1 MSDNYTDTILLE
13 CNRKSSPEYLS
24 GGDSGNATWTNNT
37 GTGISLDVGDTI
49 EVESAYV
56 SAIGN
61 EASTIEIKG
70 KSFPV
75 IRSSSQVSV
84 NSSFMEA
91 VFEGETDL
99 TSKKVGTFRWNA
111 SMGSVLHTLKDSEIN
126 LTQSYYKNTNA
137 EFYCTLPRMA
147 AVNGS
152 FLNKWFPLGTNLD
165 TAKNY
170 RWPDGG
176 IYMPASG
183 GKLNLNDAATNNG
196 PQANWY
202 SYNSSQNGSVVSPNP
217 FRLGTDYNAVNY
229 DKPFIYPG
237 NTSKPA
243 TYTNLGLRHECIN
256 DGTRHTLFV
265 RDKFSNNASDQDDG
279 YLLNPLRDPALYE
292 WIWYKDTNTYNVN
305 VGFNSPQNVATQIT
319 NQMSDVTELQSLNVM
334 RTGDNEKSLRRIN
347 IEGKTRSMK
356 RFPCA
361 TPEYFYHSSN
371 VSTTGL
377 NKINASMSPAICYL
391 DPNNASLQYNYM
403 DQTKWDDYLYGYD
416 SMYATVGFKRPEI
429 QETGRR
435 IAPDPYSKSLSLKL
449 APYDVTKNAS
459 EQNIVYPSGS
469 STNGS
474 WANVIPLALDWTEEN
489 LLSLKEYFDSQKLY
503 PELFSYNDMSAS
515 QQTYA
520 FDLTTF
526 PNASNKINVEESRF
540 LHMNR
545 GNLDINRVFIKN
557 GTTLNAGTFKISCSD
572 AVPASMKLGDKVADY
587 SDLTAFDVDDPAVF
601 VVALDRTAN
610 PQTITLNVSF
620 KSDIE
625 GDGDEYFDISQRV
638 LGNDNYFTGSFTT
651 EKECAAIFFD
661 YDSKRSEQG
670 SGGANVSELYY
681 GFGLKY
687 INSDERE
694 QIALSVESF
703 GIALGFFNASKNI
716 PLGLT
721 DTVYSEGGQ
730 PQRRINTETT
740 REIGFDKH
748 FNAYGTCAILLYN
761 GDSNDSDPSYV
772 SAVNTSA
779 VPASEGSASA
789 AIRYPR
795 SLKVWQE
802 REILE
807 GYEAADNTGTADGFG
822 RAVPD
827 AAKRLSNP
835 YPTQMSYNN
844 TVYIGADD
852 PVFSFDGEQSRFFFQ
867 RLHTAERVGNN
878 YDTSADA
885 PIADADLTVYKINKR
900 LRFTNYSPNFIPY
913 NRNELQYIPYGNA
926 SSEVIISL
934 DKNIVPY
941 SIMDSH
947 SGIQFEDYGVS
958 KKQWRNSLWELMGFT
973 YEQFHSSLGNRNTRV
988 EPAGLTTKFA
998 TTNSEIRSA
1007 DFVNFNKTGLG
1018 VTKFD
1023 PTGIATMRWTC
1034 QDTGATWPFSVS
1046 NTNTYVPAP
1055 GQKDM
1060 ENGTLAYSGRW
1071 YGYADYPAIVQSC
1084 SSVKIL
1090 AEKLPRKMI
1099 SPIYL
1104 IKSDVISPEY
1114 VGGPEGSAK
1123 MPIVSVV
1130 PKNSGYGDFYNGI
1143 GTTVFTNTIPRTIQ
1157 NITTSIMDADG
1168 TEARVDDASCVIY
1181 KITKEIGGTS
1191 QVMSDILN
1199 PPKKK

>member
-24 GGDSGNATWTNNT
+24 GGDSGNATWTNNA

-137 EFYCTLPRMA
+137 EFYCTLPRHA

-165 TAKNY
+165 DVY
-170 RWPDGG
+170 QWPDGG
-176 IYMPASG
+176 VYMPADG
-183 GKLNLNDAATNNG
+183 GKLLLNNASTNSG

-202 SYNSSQNGSVVSPNP
+202 SYNSSQNGSVVAPNP

-237 NTSKPA
+237 NTGKRV

-334 RTGDNEKSLRRIN
+334 RTADNEKSLRRIN

-489 LLSLKEYFDSQKLY
+489 LFSLKEYFDSQKLY

-540 LHMNR
+540 LHMNA
-545 GNLDINRVFIKN
+545 GNLDVNRVFIKN
-557 GTTLNAGTFKISCSD
+557 GTTLPAGTFKISCSD

-620 KSDIE
+620 KSAIE

-681 GFGLKY
+681 GFGLKF
-687 INSDERE
+687 INSDQRE

-703 GIALGFFNASKNI
+703 GIAEGFFNASKNI

-730 PQRRINTETT
+730 PERRINTETT

-802 REILE
+802 REVLE
-807 GYEAADNTGTADGFG
+807 GYEAADNAGTSDGFG
-822 RAVPD
+822 RSVPD

-844 TVYIGADD
+844 QLYIGADD

-913 NRNELQYIPYGNA
+913 NRNELQYVPYGNA

-973 YEQFHSSLGNRNTRV
+973 YEQFHSSLGNRNARV
-988 EPAGLTTKFA
+988 EPAGLTTQFA

-1046 NTNTYVPAP
+1046 NTNTYMAAP
-1055 GQKDM
+1055 NPKDM

-1191 QVMSDILN
+1191 QVINDILN

>member
-84 NSSFMEA
+84 NSSFQEA

-126 LTQSYYKNTNA
+126 LTQSYYKNANA
-137 EFYCTLPRMA
+137 EYYCTLPRHA

-152 FLNKWFPLGTNLD
+152 FLNKFFPTGADLNLQE
-165 TAKNY
+165 NY
-170 RWPDGG
+170 RWPDGEP
-176 IYMPASG
+176 YLPASG
-183 GKLNLNDAATNNG
+183 GDAAINNASNTNG

-202 SYNSSQNGSVVSPNP
+202 AYNSSQNGSVVAPNP
-217 FRLGTDYNAVNY
+217 FRLGTDYAAVSY
-229 DKPFIYPG
+229 DKPFIYPQAEVNRSG
-237 NTSKPA
+237 
-243 TYTNLGLRHECIN
+243 YVNLGVRHECIN
-256 DGTRHTLFV
+256 DGSRHTLFV

-319 NQMSDVTELQSLNVM
+319 NQMSDVTELESLNIM
-334 RTGDNEKSLRRIN
+334 RTADNEKSLRRIN
-347 IEGKTRSMK
+347 IQGKTRSMK
-356 RFPCA
+356 MFPCA

-377 NKINASMSPAICYL
+377 NKISSSMSPAICYL
-391 DPNNASLQYNYM
+391 DPNNASLEVNTM
-403 DQTKWDDYLYGYD
+403 DQTKWDDMLYGYD

-435 IAPDPYSKSLSLKL
+435 IAADPFSKSLSLKL

-469 STNGS
+469 STNAS
-474 WANVIPLALDWTEEN
+474 WANLLPLALDWTEEN

-520 FDLTTF
+520 FDITTF
-526 PNASNKINVEESRF
+526 PNASSKINVDESRF
-540 LHMNR
+540 LHMNQ

-557 GTTLNAGTFKISCSD
+557 GTTLPAGTFKISCSD
-572 AVPASMKLGDKVADY
+572 AVPANMKLGDKVADY
-587 SDLTAFDVDDPAVF
+587 SDLTAFDLDDPAVF

-620 KSDIE
+620 KTAIE

-638 LGNDNYFTGSFTT
+638 LGSDNYFSGSNTS

-661 YDSKRSEQG
+661 YDSKRSELAY
-670 SGGANVSELYY
+670 GGENVSELYY

-687 INSDERE
+687 INSDGRE

-703 GIALGFFNASKNI
+703 GIARGFYNTDGKI

-730 PQRRINTETT
+730 PERRINTETT

-761 GDSNDSDPSYV
+761 GDSNDSDPAYV

-779 VPASEGSASA
+779 VGQASGVKGSPASLTQYS
-789 AIRYPR
+789 R

-807 GYEAADNTGTADGFG
+807 GYEGASNT
-822 RAVPD
+822 AVSSTN
-827 AAKRLSNP
+827 ATNRLANP
-835 YPTQMSYNN
+835 YTAQISYNN
-844 TVYIGADD
+844 SVYIGADD
-852 PVFSFDGEQSRFFFQ
+852 PLFSFDGEQSRFFFQ
-867 RLHTAERVGNN
+867 RLHTAERVGND
-878 YDTSADA
+878 YDTTADV
-885 PIADADLTVYKINKR
+885 PISDADLTVYKINKR

-913 NRNELQYIPYGNA
+913 NRNELEYIPYGNA
-926 SSEVIISL
+926 SSERIISL

-958 KKQWRNSLWELMGFT
+958 KKQWRNSLWELMGFS
-973 YEQFHSSLGNRNTRV
+973 YEQFHSSLGNRNARV
-988 EPAGLTTKFA
+988 EPAGLTTQFA

-1007 DFVNFNKTGLG
+1007 DFVNFNKQQFG

-1023 PTGIATMRWTC
+1023 PTGIGTTRWTC
-1034 QDTGATWPFSVS
+1034 QDQTKTFPFKDKNTDDGGGTG
-1046 NTNTYVPAP
+1046 
-1055 GQKDM
+1055 GDM
-1060 ENGTLAYSGRW
+1060 QNGVFAFRGKW

-1090 AEKLPRKMI
+1090 AEKLPRKML

-1191 QVMSDILN
+1191 QVMNDILN
-1199 PPKKK
+1199 PKKK